1 MDTRNQTASRKR
13 QNLITPQMITPAKAL
28 KTSGAPAQAFKRSC
42 SICLEPKT
50 QIISITCCVN
60 SYCATCIN
68 DLHKHNIFK
77 CPNCQIPLSFKNR
90 EAMANLAGLNSWLFR
105 SESKIFSSIDS
116 GKTISHKHL
125 STVSNAIDANAKNTA
140 GNTFLVE
147 LCSLHDF
154 NETVFNTLLEAGA
167 NPNIISSE
175 GFTILSLLMDYD
187 DFPKLAFERTLKN
200 GADPNKR
207 NVAEDKCTPL
217 EKAVSDDNLK
227 AVELLFEYGAN
238 PEMKN
243 SFGENLLHLAESP
256 AVANKLLSLG
266 KLDIEERCNEGY
278 TVFLAMA
285 AEYQSHML
293 RYWYNHKADINAVDN
308 NGLNILSIL
317 AKSRNIKDEEKADL
331 ENCCD
336 IALEL
341 PLKTPQIGKALRQAL
356 KARNNI
362 FIECALNKSS
372 TNSHYRADIE
382 TELKDPSFLQ
392 DIKDSYPWMADQLL
406 KHGYDPA

>member
-1 MDTRNQTASRKR
+1 M
-13 QNLITPQMITPAKAL
+13 AK
-28 KTSGAPAQAFKRSC
+28 F
-42 SICLEPKT
+42 
-50 QIISITCCVN
+50 
-60 SYCATCIN
+60 
-68 DLHKHNIFK
+68 
-77 CPNCQIPLSFKNR
+77 
-90 EAMANLAGLNSWLFR
+90 AGLNSWLQA
-105 SESKIFSSIDS
+105 SEKTLFLNIKTAKTKIPEFSPD
-116 GKTISHKHL
+116 L
-125 STVSNAIDANAKNTA
+125 LNAIDANAKNTE

-147 LCSLHDF
+147 LCRLHDF
-154 NETVFNTLLEAGA
+154 NETVFNALLEAGA

-227 AVELLFEYGAN
+227 AFELLLEYGAN

-243 SFGENLLHLAESP
+243 SFGENLLYLADSP

-285 AEYQSHML
+285 AEYQPHML
-293 RYWYNHKADINAVDN
+293 RYWYIHKADINAVDN
-308 NGLNILSIL
+308 KGLNILSIL
-317 AKSRNIKDEEKADL
+317 AKSRNIKDEKKADL

-356 KARNNI
+356 KVRNDI

-372 TNSHYRADIE
+372 TDSRYREDIE